1 MFRLLVSYAIVAAA
15 LTGAASAQ
23 GILPEGAKW
32 EKVSSA
38 GKAFGEGVVAA
49 KDGSIY
55 LVDLAPPG
63 TLFRYD
69 PKTETGRNPSINPV
83 FAGLL
88 PHAASPGSAGEAL
101 GKRQRAARLRAEALP
116 KC

>member
-69 PKTETGRNPSINPV
+69 PKP
-83 FAGLL
+83 
-88 PHAASPGSAGEAL
+88 
-101 GKRQRAARLRAEALP
+101 ARPRRSCRPATWRTVSMLTRTAT
-116 KC
+116 C

>member
-63 TLFRYD
+63 ATMTAVRCAELTATASGGLATLTMPAPAR
-69 PKTETGRNPSINPV
+69 K
-83 FAGLL
+83 
-88 PHAASPGSAGEAL
+88 
-101 GKRQRAARLRAEALP
+101 AARATSRPQAKP
-116 KC
+116 RTFP